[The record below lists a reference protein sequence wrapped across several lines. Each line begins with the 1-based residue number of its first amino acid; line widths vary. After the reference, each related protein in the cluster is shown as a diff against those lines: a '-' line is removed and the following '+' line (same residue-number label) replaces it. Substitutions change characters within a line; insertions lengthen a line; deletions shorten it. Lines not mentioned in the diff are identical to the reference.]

1 MSRPLPRDAAAPFA
15 PPGEAGVDPGPRRRF
30 DPPVLRFRWTLEA
43 EFSRAELV
51 AGLEARTGWGPA
63 PVARMLAHGGVH
75 LDGYPH
81 GGNDLPARLAAG
93 TRVDLH
99 ALAWEPEPIEIG
111 PERIL
116 AEHEDWLA
124 VDKPAWLPVQ
134 PARASRRFALEP
146 LLRARTGCAGLVA
159 VHRLDRETS
168 GVVLFAR
175 DARAAARLGAVFR
188 ERRVRKSYWALVAPP
203 PVQTAFEV
211 AGFLGRRLD
220 PARYRFALRSSPAP
234 GYRFSHTCIRLV
246 DAAEGSALVAAEPVT
261 GRTHQVRVHLEAAG
275 TPIVGDSCYGG
286 APAPRLQLHAR
297 ELAFSDRGREVVLRA
312 PLPDDLEPAFHAL
325 AHS

>member
-1 MSRPLPRDAAAPFA
+1 MSGSPPRDDAAP
-15 PPGEAGVDPGPRRRF
+15 PERPGEPADAGPRQRF
-30 DPPVLRFRWTLEA
+30 DPPVLRLRWTLEA
-43 EFSRAELV
+43 GLPRADLV
-51 AGLEARTGWGPA
+51 AGLEARTGWDPHT
-63 PVARMLAHGGVH
+63 VARMLAHGGVH
-75 LDGYPH
+75 LDGHPH
-81 GGNDLPARLAAG
+81 GGDDLPARLTAG

-116 AEHEDWLA
+116 AEGEDWLA

-146 LLRARTGCAGLVA
+146 LLRAHTGCAALVA

-188 ERRVRKSYWALVAPP
+188 EHRACRSYRALVAPP
-203 PVQTAFEV
+203 PARASFEV
-211 AGFLGRRLD
+211 AGFLGRRID
-220 PARYRFALRSSPAP
+220 PTRYRFALRSSPAP
-234 GYRFSHTCIRLV
+234 RYRFSHTRFRLV
-246 DAAEGSALVAAEPVT
+246 AAAEGSALLAAAPVT
-261 GRTHQVRVHLEAAG
+261 GRTHQIRVHLEAAG
-275 TPIVGDSCYGG
+275 APVVGDPLYGG

-297 ELAFSDRGREVVLRA
+297 ELAFPDRGREVVLRA
-312 PLPDDLEPAFHAL
+312 PLPDDLEPTFHAL
-325 AHS
+325 ARS